1 MDLLNKLTIKNL
13 KLNKKRSIVTIIGIL
28 LSVALITALSS
39 LYSSFISSA
48 IKYET
53 SVKGNYHYEFMNV
66 NKDDVKTI
74 ENNSKIKELGLVNN
88 LGYAELKE
96 SKNEFKPYVYVKA
109 YNKVALN
116 NILGRLIE
124 GRLPENEN
132 EIIISEHIRKNGN
145 VNIKV
150 GDTITLDIGKR
161 TSEGMELTQDTPFN
175 EENNEKIED
184 TTTKQYKVVGI
195 AERPGTYIESYE
207 APGYTVIT
215 YLDNIENTTKLD
227 VFAVYTK
234 QGVKEY
240 IDITSNILEVDK
252 KVFKMKYDN
261 TLHNSHENYEI
272 YTKAIANAKYKY
284 QDNQYLIQLQTN
296 PLSISTIQG
305 LGGIVT
311 VVLVI
316 IIVTSVFCI
325 KNSFDISI
333 TEKTKQYGMLKSI
346 GATKKQIKKNVL
358 FEATIL
364 GVIGIPLGILCG
376 LLATFMLV
384 HITNVLALNENNGLR
399 LIFSVSFI
407 AILVSILLGIV
418 TIYLSAVRS
427 AKRASKVSPIDS
439 IRNSA
444 NIKINNKKLKT
455 PRYIKS
461 LFGVGGVIALKNTK
475 RNKKRY
481 RTAIISLTIS
491 IATFIALFS
500 FTSLVKKESQNQFR
514 STKANLIYTI
524 NDYYEDHNLVEQT
537 INLDNIKDYS
547 IYRKS
552 AFTLKNP
559 KYSDYYIKRSPE
571 LADSSKNEDITI
583 SFVAL
588 NDSAYRKYLKELGLN
603 YNDTVD
609 KAIMIDSVSKM
620 SDDGNSSNEKTQRY
634 GYQTGS
640 VINGIIYSTE
650 YNNDKGR
657 TDSEEHNL
665 SIEIAKVTSEYP
677 VGGDNQSSYLI
688 VSDKFLEKNN
698 IKIAFTTV
706 NFDSSNA
713 EKLQEEIESIF
724 GNKIQSII
732 NIEKDKQRE
741 DNVLLLIN
749 IFLYG
754 FITVI
759 SLIGITNIFNTIT
772 TSMELRKQ
780 EFAMLKSIGMTK
792 KEFRKMINLESI
804 FIGSKSLI
812 YGSIIGTI
820 LAYIIYLLDQSDR
833 AFDFP
838 TVAILICVIV
848 VFLLITTLM
857 KYAIGKINKQNTI
870 ETIRNENI

>member
-1 MDLLNKLTIKNL
+1 MNLLNKLTIKNL

-39 LYSSFISSA
+39 LYSSFIASS

-53 SVKGNYHYEFMNV
+53 SVKGNYHYEFIDV
-66 NKDDVKTI
+66 NKDDIKTI

-96 SKNEFKPYVYVKA
+96 SKNEYKPYVFVKA

-161 TSEGMELTQDTPFN
+161 TSEGMELTQDVPYGK
-175 EENNEKIED
+175 EINEKIEN

-195 AERPGTYIESYE
+195 AERLSTNIESFE

-215 YLDNIENTTKLD
+215 YLDNIKNVTKLD

-240 IDITSNILEVDK
+240 IDVTSNIIGVDK
-252 KVFKMKYDN
+252 DILKMGYDN
-261 TLHNSHENYEI
+261 SMYKSQEKFDQ
-272 YTKAIANAKYKY
+272 YTNAIENAKYKF
-284 QDNQYLIQLQTN
+284 QDNKYLIQLQTN

-305 LGGIVT
+305 LGGMVA

-333 TEKTKQYGMLKSI
+333 TEKIKQYGMLKSI
-346 GATKKQIKKNVL
+346 GATQKQIKKNVL
-358 FEATIL
+358 FEAAIL
-364 GVIGIPLGILCG
+364 GVVGIPLGILSG
-376 LLATFMLV
+376 LLASFILV
-384 HITNVLALNENNGLR
+384 HITNTLALNDGSGLK

-407 AILVSILLGIV
+407 AILASILLGIV

-427 AKRASKVSPIDS
+427 AKKASKFSPIDS

-444 NIKINNKKLKT
+444 DIKINNKKLKT
-455 PRYIKS
+455 PKFIKS

-481 RTAIISLTIS
+481 RTTIISLTIS
-491 IATFIALFS
+491 ITTFIALFS
-500 FTSLVKKESQNQFR
+500 FISLIKNGSENQFGKLK
-514 STKANLIYTI
+514 SNIEYSI
-524 NDYYEDHNLVEQT
+524 NDYYENYDLIKQT
-537 INLDNIKDYS
+537 VNLDNIKKYS
-547 IYRKS
+547 IYRLTV
-552 AFTLKNP
+552 FTLKNP
-559 KYSDYYIKRSPE
+559 KYSDYYVNRSPE
-571 LADSSKNEDITI
+571 LADSSKNEDIQI
-583 SFVAL
+583 SLVAL
-588 NDSAYRKYLKELGLN
+588 NNEAYKDYLKELGLN
-603 YNDTVD
+603 YNSNVD
-609 KAIMIDSVSKM
+609 KAIMIDSITNINQ
-620 SDDGNSSNEKTQRY
+620 DGITIKDKTTRY
-634 GYQTGS
+634 GYKTGD
-640 VINGIIYSTE
+640 VINGFVYSTE
-650 YNNDKGR
+650 YDKNNKR
-657 TDSEEHNL
+657 TDSEEINL

-677 VGGDNQSSYLI
+677 IGGDSYSSYLV
-688 VSDKFLEKNN
+688 VSDQFLEKNN
-698 IKIAFTTV
+698 IKIEYTKV
-706 NFDSSNA
+706 NFDSSNVS
-713 EKLQEEIESIF
+713 KLEEEIKNIIGE
-724 GNKIQSII
+724 KINNII
-732 NIEKDKQRE
+732 NHEKIKQQE
-741 DNVLLLIN
+741 DNILLLIN

-754 FITVI
+754 FIIVI

-780 EFAMLKSIGMTK
+780 EFATLKSIGMTK
-792 KEFRKMINLESI
+792 KEFSKMINLESI

-812 YGSIIGTI
+812 YGSVIGTI
-820 LAYIIYLLDQSDR
+820 LAYIIYKFNASDVG
-833 AFDFP
+833 FNFP
-838 TVAILICVIV
+838 ILPIIICIVIV
-848 VFLLITTLM
+848 FILITTLM
-857 KYAIGKINKQNTI
+857 KYSIGKINKQNTI